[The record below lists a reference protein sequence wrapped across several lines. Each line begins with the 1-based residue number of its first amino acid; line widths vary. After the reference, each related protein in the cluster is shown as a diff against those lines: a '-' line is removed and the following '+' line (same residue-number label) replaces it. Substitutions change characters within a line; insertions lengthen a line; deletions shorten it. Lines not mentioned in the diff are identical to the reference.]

1 MDWCPFQGRGAGSI
15 PVPLMLRRLGIG
27 PRRLVSHF
35 TQTQPCLYHLQ
46 PIYPFFFFF
55 FMTFS
60 PFQHGTITF
69 GENEIQT
76 Q

>member
-1 MDWCPFQGRGAGSI
+1 MDWCPFQGRGAGST

-46 PIYPFFFFF
+46 PIYPFFFSFF
-55 FMTFS
+55 FHDLL
-60 PFQHGTITF
+60 PFPTWNHYFWGK
-69 GENEIQT
+69 
-76 Q
+76 

>member
-1 MDWCPFQGRGAGSI
+1 MDWCPFQGRGAGST

-55 FMTFS
+55 S
-60 PFQHGTITF
+60 
-69 GENEIQT
+69 
-76 Q
+76 

>member
-1 MDWCPFQGRGAGSI
+1 MDWCPFQGRGAGST

-46 PIYPFFFFF
+46 PIYPFFFFHDLL
-55 FMTFS
+55 
-60 PFQHGTITF
+60 PFPTWNHYF
-69 GENEIQT
+69 WAK
-76 Q
+76 

>member
-1 MDWCPFQGRGAGSI
+1 MDWCPFQGRGAGST

-55 FMTFS
+55 MTFYA
-60 PFQHGTITF
+60 FQLGTITF
-69 GENEIQT
+69 GQNKMQT

>member
-1 MDWCPFQGRGAGSI
+1 MDWYPFQGRGAGST

-46 PIYPFFFFF
+46 PISPFFFFF
-55 FMTFS
+55 HDLL
-60 PFQHGTITF
+60 PFPTWNHYF
-69 GENEIQT
+69 WAK
-76 Q
+76 